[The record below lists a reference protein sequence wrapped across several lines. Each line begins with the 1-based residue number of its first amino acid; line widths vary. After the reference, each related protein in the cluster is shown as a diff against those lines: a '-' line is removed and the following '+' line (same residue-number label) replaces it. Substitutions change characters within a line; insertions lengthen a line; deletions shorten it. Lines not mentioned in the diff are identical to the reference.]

1 MMDDDD
7 DDDDK
12 KKIFVSFCH
21 LFLVY
26 KKNSAS
32 SLENKMQSAVEKLR
46 KYRDENY
53 RSHDEIIE
61 LWTHVLSNRNL
72 SSLGDEKWLILEQ
85 IFKSALHCSKQSIAR
100 QCFEQLEKKFKTAS
114 RRVTTLN
121 GMYFESIGEFERAE
135 EIYSTLLEDNET
147 DAIVR
152 KRQISLLK
160 EQNQIREAISQLN
173 SYLEL
178 YQADQ
183 EAWSELCD
191 LYLSEHDYTKAAFC
205 AEELLLINPH
215 NHLNHERYASIRYSQ
230 GDYEKART
238 YYFSTL
244 KINPTNIRS
253 LYGIILTSTNLA
265 LKTLGTNSKIQNSNE
280 NNQSFNEQ
288 IQWAREQII
297 QKYIETTPDL
307 LPIVE
312 SAIQSLT
319 L

>member
-1 MMDDDD
+1 
-7 DDDDK
+7 
-12 KKIFVSFCH
+12 
-21 LFLVY
+21 
-26 KKNSAS
+26 
-32 SLENKMQSAVEKLR
+32 MQSAVEKLR

-53 RSHDEIIE
+53 RSYDEIIE
-61 LWTHVLSNRNL
+61 LWTQILSKRNL

-85 IFKSALHCSKQSIAR
+85 VFKSALHCSKLSIAR
-100 QCFEQLEKKFKTAS
+100 QCLEQLEKQFKTTS
-114 RRVTTLN
+114 RRVATLN
-121 GMYFESIGEFERAE
+121 GMYYESIGEFGRAE

-160 EQNQIREAISQLN
+160 EQNQIREAISELN
-173 SYLEL
+173 SYLDL

-230 GDYEKART
+230 GDYDKART
-238 YYFSTL
+238 YYFSAL
-244 KINPTNIRS
+244 KINPINIRA
-253 LYGIILTSTNLA
+253 LYGVILTSTNLA
-265 LKTLGTNSKIQNSNE
+265 IKTSSTNPKAQNSNE
-280 NNQSFNEQ
+280 SNNLFIEQ

-297 QKYIETTPDL
+297 QKYKETIPDL
-307 LPIVE
+307 LPIIE
-312 SAIQSLT
+312 SALQSLT

>member
-1 MMDDDD
+1 
-7 DDDDK
+7 
-12 KKIFVSFCH
+12 
-21 LFLVY
+21 
-26 KKNSAS
+26 
-32 SLENKMQSAVEKLR
+32 MQSAVEKLR

-61 LWTHVLSNRNL
+61 LWTDNLSRRNL

-85 IFKSALHCSKQSIAR
+85 VFKSALHCSKQSIAS
-100 QCFEQLEKKFKTAS
+100 QCLEQLEKQFKTTS

-121 GMYFESIGEFERAE
+121 AMYFESIGEFERSE
-135 EIYSTLLEDNET
+135 DIYSALLEDNET

-160 EQNQIREAISQLN
+160 EQNQIREAISELN

-191 LYLSEHDYTKAAFC
+191 LYLSEHDYTKATFC

-244 KINPTNIRS
+244 KINPTNIRA

-265 LKTLGTNSKIQNSNE
+265 IKSSTTNPKQQNLNE
-280 NNQSFNEQ
+280 NNHLFIEQ
-288 IQWAREQII
+288 IQWAREQIL
-297 QKYIETTPDL
+297 QKYREIIPDL
-307 LPIVE
+307 LPIIE

-319 L
+319 I

>member
-1 MMDDDD
+1 
-7 DDDDK
+7 
-12 KKIFVSFCH
+12 
-21 LFLVY
+21 
-26 KKNSAS
+26 
-32 SLENKMQSAVEKLR
+32 
-46 KYRDENY
+46 
-53 RSHDEIIE
+53 
-61 LWTHVLSNRNL
+61 
-72 SSLGDEKWLILEQ
+72 
-85 IFKSALHCSKQSIAR
+85 
-100 QCFEQLEKKFKTAS
+100 
-114 RRVTTLN
+114 
-121 GMYFESIGEFERAE
+121 MYYESIGEFERAE
-135 EIYSTLLEDNET
+135 DIYSTLLEDNET

-160 EQNQIREAISQLN
+160 EQNQIREAISELN

-191 LYLSEHDYTKAAFC
+191 LYLIEHDYTKAGFC

-244 KINPTNIRS
+244 KINPTNIRA
-253 LYGIILTSTNLA
+253 LYGVILTSTNLA
-265 LKTLGTNSKIQNSNE
+265 IKTSSTTPRNQNLNE
-280 NNQSFNEQ
+280 NNHLFIEQ

-297 QKYIETTPDL
+297 QKYRETIPDL
-307 LPIVE
+307 LPIIE

>member
-1 MMDDDD
+1 
-7 DDDDK
+7 
-12 KKIFVSFCH
+12 
-21 LFLVY
+21 
-26 KKNSAS
+26 
-32 SLENKMQSAVEKLR
+32 MQSAIEKLR

-53 RSHDEIIE
+53 RAHDEIIE
-61 LWTHVLSNRNL
+61 LWTNVLSNRNL

-100 QCFEQLEKKFKTAS
+100 QCLDQLEKQFKRTS
-114 RRVTTLN
+114 RRVSTLN
-121 GMYFESIGEFERAE
+121 AMYYESIEEYGHAE
-135 EIYSTLLEDNET
+135 EIYASLLEDNET

-160 EQNQIREAISQLN
+160 EQNQIREAISELN

-191 LYLSEHDYTKAAFC
+191 LYLSEHDYTKATFC

-230 GDYEKART
+230 GDYDKART

-244 KINPTNIRS
+244 KINPSNIRA
-253 LYGIILTSTNLA
+253 LYGVILTSTNLSIKNPSTA
-265 LKTLGTNSKIQNSNE
+265 SKTQASNDT
-280 NNQSFNEQ
+280 NQSFIEQ

-297 QKYIETTPDL
+297 QKYREAIPDL
-307 LPIVE
+307 LPVIE
-312 SAIQSLT
+312 TAIQSLT

>member
-1 MMDDDD
+1 
-7 DDDDK
+7 
-12 KKIFVSFCH
+12 
-21 LFLVY
+21 
-26 KKNSAS
+26 
-32 SLENKMQSAVEKLR
+32 MQSAVEKLR

-53 RSHDEIIE
+53 RSNDEIVEI
-61 LWTHVLSNRNL
+61 WTQVLSQRNL

-85 IFKSALHCSKQSIAR
+85 VCKSALHCSKQLIAR
-100 QCFEQLEKKFKTAS
+100 QCLEQLEKQFKTTS
-114 RRVTTLN
+114 RRVATLN
-121 GMYFESIGEFERAE
+121 AMFYESIGEFERAE
-135 EIYSTLLEDNET
+135 ELYSTLLEDNET

-160 EQNQIREAISQLN
+160 EQNQIREAISELN

-230 GDYEKART
+230 GDYDKART
-238 YYFSTL
+238 YYFSAL
-244 KINPTNIRS
+244 KINPINIRA
-253 LYGIILTSTNLA
+253 LYGIILTSTNLTI
-265 LKTLGTNSKIQNSNE
+265 KTTSTNPKAQNSNE
-280 NNQSFNEQ
+280 SNNLFIEQ

-297 QKYIETTPDL
+297 QKYRETIPDL